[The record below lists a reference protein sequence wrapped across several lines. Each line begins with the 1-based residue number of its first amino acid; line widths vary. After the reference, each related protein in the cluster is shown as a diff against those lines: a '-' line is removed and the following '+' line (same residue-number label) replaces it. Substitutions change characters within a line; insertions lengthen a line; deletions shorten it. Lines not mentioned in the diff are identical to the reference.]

1 MTCRPPL
8 RLPRRANPAQSGL
21 TLIEMMVAMTLG
33 SAIALTCCALFL
45 MARHANQQIAE
56 SVQLQEASRLALEL
70 MARVIRQ
77 ANAGGSG
84 APAIQ
89 GRDNA
94 RFTSGLLAHTDINH
108 SDIIS
113 VRQMGSGTPADGT
126 VRNCGGGTIDA
137 GTRSS
142 SIFYLAPGADGNP
155 ELTCRYDGKTVRD
168 PVVSLVPAIESLQF
182 LYAIDGNGDGIP
194 DQMLNAAAMS
204 DAQWRQVVAVRI
216 AILVRTS
223 DMDHLGSRPAIV
235 YHLFGPAYSA
245 LREAA
250 DPGVRF
256 EPGVASRGY
265 IRKVFNTTVWLR
277 QPPS

>member
-1 MTCRPPL
+1 MTCPLPP
-8 RLPRRANPAQSGL
+8 RAHSMQSGL
-21 TLIEMMVAMTLG
+21 TLIEMMVAITLG
-33 SAIALTCCALFL
+33 STIALTCCALFL
-45 MARHANQQIAE
+45 MARHANQQIE
-56 SVQLQEASRLALEL
+56 DSVQLQEASRLALEL

-77 ANAGGSG
+77 ANVGGSG
-84 APAIQ
+84 PLALE
-89 GRDNA
+89 GHDNA
-94 RFTSGLLAHTDINH
+94 RFMGTHVNH

-126 VRNCGGGTIDA
+126 IRNCGGGTADA
-137 GTRSS
+137 GTRSGS
-142 SIFYLAPGADGNP
+142 NFYLAPGADGNP
-155 ELTCRYDGKTVRD
+155 ELTCQYDGKAGRA
-168 PVVSLVPAIESLQF
+168 PVVSLVPAIESLHF
-182 LYAIDGNGDGIP
+182 LYTIDGNGDGIP

-204 DAQWRQVVAVRI
+204 GTQWRHVVAVRI

-223 DMDHLGSRPAIV
+223 NIDHLGSRPAVV

-256 EPGVASRGY
+256 EPDVASRGY